1 MRVLKPYFL
10 GVSAYLHE
18 DAVGHYLGVHTDY
31 HNELLALSV
40 SNSYL
45 GSDQGKGALN
55 WVNPVISFIPT
66 KLLNLDQIIK
76 QIKLFFNLYKSS
88 SVGGKI
94 FVFEGNL
101 NYWLVLCLVCR
112 FKKSTS
118 HINLIRSDLV
128 YKKLIL
134 EKSLLYKMFFFI
146 CAYLG
151 KGTVSVSTVSL
162 DLSDKLNN
170 LYPINA
176 GRIPTFSGFSPKL
189 KIVDQLPIS
198 KEVLIFAPYL
208 YDLNRLEQ
216 VLEEFPGLEKRI
228 TISTWQPDNVVENLR
243 LKGVRIFNS
252 HLSNREY
259 ELLLINS
266 SHIVLLYL
274 NEFHKFGSSSKVYD
288 CVMVNRNIC
297 VPIGTEVANQ
307 ALNCSNYYMFDG
319 RNNEDIFKSIV
330 GPSFINN
337 YNPSNVPNVEF
348 AVKYV
353 LSTNTKNVNRF
364 DLIRS
369 ILGVVFYL
377 LFLSF
382 GLVRASID
390 LFKRQL
396 RKLFSK

>member
-1 MRVLKPYFL
+1 MGTLKPYFL
-10 GVSAYLHE
+10 GVSSYLHE

-31 HNELLALSV
+31 HNELVALSI

-66 KLLNLDQIIK
+66 KLLNFDQIIK
-76 QIKLFFNLYKSS
+76 QIKLFFYLYKSS

-112 FKKSTS
+112 LKKSS
-118 HINLIRSDLV
+118 AHINLIRSDLV
-128 YKKLIL
+128 YEKLII
-134 EKSLLYKMFFFI
+134 EKNLLYKIFFYI
-146 CAYLG
+146 CAHLG
-151 KGTVSVSTVSL
+151 KGAVSVSTFSL
-162 DLSDKLNN
+162 DLSDKLNH

-189 KIVDQLPIS
+189 KLVDQLPIS

-208 YDLNRLEQ
+208 YDLKRLQQ

-228 TISTWQPDNVVENLR
+228 TISTWQSDNVVENLK

-252 HLSNREY
+252 HLSDREY

-266 SHIVLLYL
+266 SHVVLLYL
-274 NEFHKFGSSSKVYD
+274 NEFHQFGSSSKVYD

-307 ALNCSNYYMFDG
+307 ALDCSNYYMFDG
-319 RNNEDIFKSIV
+319 RKNEDIFKSIV
-330 GPSFINN
+330 SPSFINN
-337 YNPSNVPNVEF
+337 YNTSNVPNVEL
-348 AVKYV
+348 AVKHV
-353 LSTNTKNVNRF
+353 LSTNIKSVNRF
-364 DLIRS
+364 GLIWS
-369 ILGVVFYL
+369 ILGVIFYL

-382 GLVRASID
+382 GLVIVSFD
-390 LFKRQL
+390 LFKKQL